1 MPSLSRRTP
10 TFGLST
16 ALRSW
21 SFQLSKLR
29 QLLLR
34 NHFQALGSALQSH
47 DLARRE
53 LARLPRRNIQ
63 PQCSVTYST
72 DLFYMMSDLFE
83 HLPDLPVPPLG
94 QCHLVP
100 WVLAT
105 ANQFHLCRRG
115 HDPVTTAGANL
126 VQPSAVNRNP
136 TTDLLQR
143 LFVRNT
149 ADLYQVGFL
158 DTG

>member
-34 NHFQALGSALQSH
+34 NHFQALGSALPSY

-72 DLFYMMSDLFE
+72 DLLYMMSDIFE
-83 HLPDLPVPPLG
+83 YLPELPVPPLDH
-94 QCHLVP
+94 CYILP
-100 WVLAT
+100 CVL
-105 ANQFHLCRRG
+105 
-115 HDPVTTAGANL
+115 
-126 VQPSAVNRNP
+126 
-136 TTDLLQR
+136 
-143 LFVRNT
+143 
-149 ADLYQVGFL
+149 
-158 DTG
+158 